1 MLPWQLCIQIL
12 VETEIGAVGIIWLL
26 QLKHLI
32 GSCDYVT
39 WWWWGGGMDFLH
51 MYVISTSTS
60 VALLIAVNY
69 IHTYE
74 PEELCCI
81 CNNDYTHNVRA
92 LKH

>member
-1 MLPWQLCIQIL
+1 
-12 VETEIGAVGIIWLL
+12 
-26 QLKHLI
+26 
-32 GSCDYVT
+32 
-39 WWWWGGGMDFLH
+39 MDFLH

-74 PEELCCI
+74 PEERYCI
-81 CNNDYTHNVRA
+81 YNNDYTYNVRA

>member
-1 MLPWQLCIQIL
+1 
-12 VETEIGAVGIIWLL
+12 
-26 QLKHLI
+26 
-32 GSCDYVT
+32 
-39 WWWWGGGMDFLH
+39 MDFLH

-74 PEELCCI
+74 PEELGCI
-81 CNNDYTHNVRA
+81 YNNDHTHNVRA